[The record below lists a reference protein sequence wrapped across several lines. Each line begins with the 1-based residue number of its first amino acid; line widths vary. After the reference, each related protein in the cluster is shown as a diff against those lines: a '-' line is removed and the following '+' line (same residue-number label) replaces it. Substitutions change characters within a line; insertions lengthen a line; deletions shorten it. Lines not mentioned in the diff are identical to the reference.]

1 MMLKQKILYI
11 QWYSRSIYS
20 VIRGKLVLEIH
31 LSHNYIKL
39 PIVLDALIV
48 TYEYPPEK
56 LVYMDDAWLILI
68 HGLFLFDIV

>member
-1 MMLKQKILYI
+1 M
-11 QWYSRSIYS
+11 
-20 VIRGKLVLEIH
+20 LEIH

-39 PIVLDALIV
+39 AIVLDALIV

-56 LVYMDDAWLILI
+56 LVYMDDAWLIEI